1 MLDYRS
7 DTFHTTR
14 NEIQALKNDLESR
27 NIPVTK
33 QAIEE
38 LLNSKKISFQEFSNA
53 NTDFLNASKLAN
65 KRYESDIKAG
75 KSVNIEDYRVDKPEG
90 FGFGRVIAGA
100 VGEVGRDIKGMASA
114 IAPETTEAVSKKISD
129 VLPDT
134 FEKRVGSFFDPYM
147 GEGVGAD
154 VSRISSDIAS
164 FFVPVGFT
172 IKGLTY
178 GSKFLNI
185 GKGLG
190 PKSRR
195 LRRMGRAGKYGFG
208 GALGTTI
215 AEDAADENMVNVLI
229 DGAELV
235 GMEKS
240 SVANLLNKIAVNP
253 DDTEAQ
259 QKLNSFLNN
268 LALAGTG
275 FTAVTLAKKIIE
287 GGSKA
292 KGVSSLDY
300 NTAQIVN
307 KIVKRNKAN
316 QNKKLIEDSTPVDKV
331 KGIKNKWFKG
341 FRSDRGTDAFTLER
355 ILFRENNAKKATEE
369 IDGLTK
375 FLMKTV
381 DNEARLTE
389 LSKKE
394 IDDLIQ
400 VFLETGDEQAL
411 RMLKQ
416 EAPETAK
423 ITQRMFDNV
432 TTMRSSIAK
441 YTDHEDLKAIYDPKK
456 KKVYLNRTYRIHD
469 DPSFSRDIK
478 DVKDHVRKDVEDYLR
493 KQGIAEEDLV
503 PAIKELL
510 EVGPDNIDKNLLD
523 VLIGKDSLKRTGKAG
538 YGLGS
543 SKTYLPRKM
552 DELPEIRALWGEVK
566 DPYINYK
573 NTYAKLS
580 NIESELSFVNDMSEY
595 LQSIGAAVPK
605 NVLKS
610 AGVAMKDWE
619 DATDLGVDIQSK
631 VLGRG
636 ATSPRDVTVPI
647 MKGKKPV
654 LDEKGRPTFKTF
666 RDAAPPKQLNP
677 LEGLY
682 VNKAYKNFIEQGTD
696 ILGPQSALMKNW
708 MRYKI
713 ATQTSKTVY
722 NPATHGRNT
731 MGNMIMLVANGMN
744 PFRTGPE
751 SFEAAFKKL
760 TGYTDEGIGKRLG
773 RYQELGITDSGVRQE
788 TLKRTA
794 GQVFNFDSKTVL
806 GKASKAMDSRKNPLK
821 TAQNLYQI
829 EDDFFKVMHFEK
841 TLKDL
846 KKVFPKG
853 TSIDVIEKEA
863 ARRTRNLM
871 PNYGLVGKSL
881 KELRYLPF
889 GDFIAFPAEMTRI
902 SYHLG
907 KTTLD
912 DITGATARNIEA
924 QTGKVISSKARK
936 ELKNMGYR
944 RLAGMT
950 TAGTAGEQAMMYSA
964 NRLGITPDQ
973 REAIETLGPSYAMGS
988 PKIFLSNV
996 QKDKNNHYGVNYINL
1011 GPIDPFNYVKAPAL
1025 LVGGELIKL
1034 AQEFSNT
1041 GQIVPSENF
1050 DAKFKAAFTQA
1061 LGPFLGTSMATDAI
1075 MNALSETQNP
1085 DLNPAERSL
1094 KIAGILTEQLIP
1106 GAITMAQKGQKYRVS
1121 KESRKDQGLG
1131 AVSDYDYT
1139 IPEIEMEAL
1148 GGIPRWF
1155 GIRPQRLD
1163 ITAGMR
1169 RQILP
1174 VVQTLEDKTNTY
1186 EFMNN
1191 PNSPRAGKERDDQ
1204 FIQAYIKDQTKR
1216 LTNFQKLKRIADAYD
1231 HLGLDYKD
1239 LVMGL
1244 SKEGLK
1250 EFNSDKVISSLEL
1263 ASENYFT
1270 PSFIPENL
1278 IPYAQQYTGGDL
1290 PYDKIEEI
1298 MKLLTGSQIR

>member
-27 NIPVTK
+27 NIPMTK

-38 LLNSKKISFQEFSNA
+38 LLNSKKITFQEFSKA

-65 KRYESDIKAG
+65 KKYEADIKAG

-90 FGFGRVIAGA
+90 FGIGRVVAGA
-100 VGEVGRDIKGMASA
+100 VGEVGRDIKGIASA
-114 IAPETTEAVSKKISD
+114 IAPETTEAIGQKISD
-129 VLPDT
+129 ILPDP

-147 GEGVGAD
+147 GEGTGAD
-154 VSRISSDIAS
+154 ISRITAEIAS
-164 FFVPVGFT
+164 FFVPSGLA
-172 IKGLTY
+172 IKGLKY
-178 GSKFLNI
+178 SSKFLKA

-190 PKSRR
+190 PKARK
-195 LRRMGRAGKYGFG
+195 LRRIGRAGRYGLG
-208 GALGTTI
+208 GAIGTTI
-215 AEDAADENMVNVLI
+215 AEDAADENMINVLV
-229 DGAELV
+229 DGAELL

-240 SVANLLNKIAVNP
+240 TVVNLLNKIAVNP

-275 FTAVTLAKKIIE
+275 FTAVSLAKKIIE
-287 GGSKA
+287 GGTKA
-292 KGVSSLDY
+292 KGVSSLDH
-300 NTAQIVN
+300 NTAQIVS
-307 KIVKRNKAN
+307 KIVKRNNAN
-316 QNKKLIEDSTPVDKV
+316 KNTKIIEDSTPVDKV
-331 KGIKNKWFKG
+331 KSIRNKWFKG

-355 ILFRENNAKKATEE
+355 ILFRENNPKKAIEE
-369 IDGLTK
+369 IDGITK
-375 FLMKTV
+375 SLMRTV
-381 DNEARLTE
+381 DDEARLTE
-389 LSKKE
+389 LSKEE
-394 IDDLIQ
+394 IDNLIQ
-400 VFLETGDEQAL
+400 VFLETGDKQAL
-411 RMLKQ
+411 KMLQQ
-416 EAPETAK
+416 EAPKTAK
-423 ITQRMFDNV
+423 ITQRMFNNIKG
-432 TTMRSSIAK
+432 MRSSIAK
-441 YTDHEDLKAIYDPKK
+441 HTDHEDLKAIYDPKR

-478 DVKDHVRKDVEDYLR
+478 DIKDHVRKDVEDYLR
-493 KQGIAEEDLV
+493 KQGIAEENLV

-510 EVGPDNIDKNLLD
+510 EVGPDNIDKKLLD
-523 VLIGKDSLKRTGKAG
+523 VLVGKDSLKRTGKAG

-573 NTYAKLS
+573 NTYAKLA
-580 NIESELSFVNDMSEY
+580 NIESELSFVNDMSTY

-610 AGVAMKDWE
+610 AGVAMRDWE
-619 DATDLGVDIQSK
+619 DATDLGTEIQRK

-636 ATSPRDVTVPI
+636 ATDERTITVPV

-654 LDEKGRPTFKTF
+654 LDKEGKPVLKTISGIKS
-666 RDAAPPKQLNP
+666 KQLNP
-677 LEGLY
+677 LKDLY
-682 VNKAYKNFIEQGTD
+682 VNKAYKDFIEQGTD
-696 ILGPQSALMKNW
+696 ILGPKNPLMKNW

-821 TAQNLYQI
+821 TAHNLYQI

-853 TSIDVIEKEA
+853 TPIDTIEREA

-871 PNYGLVGKSL
+871 PNYGLVGKTL

-907 KTTLD
+907 KSTLD
-912 DITGATARNIEA
+912 DITGVTARNIEA
-924 QTGKVISSKARK
+924 QVGKKLSSKARK
-936 ELKNMGYR
+936 ELKNIGYR

-950 TAGTAGEQAMMYSA
+950 VAGTAGEQAMMYSA

-973 REAIETLGPSYAMGS
+973 RQAIETLGPSYAMGS

-1011 GPIDPFNYVKAPAL
+1011 GPIDPFNYVKAPAIL
-1025 LVGGELIKL
+1025 AGGELIKL

-1041 GQIVPSENF
+1041 GQYKPSENF
-1050 DAKFKAAFTQA
+1050 NAKFKAAFTQA

-1075 MNALSETQNP
+1075 IDALSETQNP
-1085 DLNPAERSL
+1085 DLNNAERSL
-1094 KIAGILTEQLIP
+1094 KIASILTEQLIP
-1106 GAITMAQKGQKYRVS
+1106 GAITMAQRGQKYRVS
-1121 KESRKDQGLG
+1121 KELRKDQGLG

-1139 IPEIEMEAL
+1139 IPEVEMEGL
-1148 GGIPRWF
+1148 LSKTRWF

-1174 VVQTLEDKTNTY
+1174 VVQSLGDKTNMY

-1191 PNSPRAGKERDDQ
+1191 PNAPRAGKERDNQ

-1216 LTNFQKLKRIADAYD
+1216 LTNFQKLKRISDAYD
-1231 HLGLDYKD
+1231 YLGLDYRD

-1250 EFNSDKVISSLEL
+1250 EFNADQVIGNLEL
-1263 ASENYFT
+1263 ASQNRFV

-1278 IPYAQQYTGGDL
+1278 VPYAERYTGGTL
-1290 PYDKIEEI
+1290 PYDRIKEI
-1298 MKLLTGSQIR
+1298 MRLLTDSEIR